1 MKSRIIAIF
10 ILIFSLN
17 SMGYSP
23 LFLYQ
28 KELDKSP
35 EQLIIKINSVYS
47 ETTKPDTEHASKYLY
62 FYNVEISADVQ
73 FVGKSKTDLHEGDII
88 YFSYTTTQY
97 KPNIPQILCG
107 HQPIAIPKVQR
118 LCIVYLNQEGNTFKL
133 KGGPWSLQVIND
145 ARETLNLDPHYT
157 PEWVKVGLKKIV
169 TTTR

>member
-17 SMGYSP
+17 ANSYYP
-23 LFLYQ
+23 LFLAQ
-28 KELDKSP
+28 KHLDQSSEK
-35 EQLIIKINSVYS
+35 LIIEINSVSS
-47 ETTKPDTEHASKYLY
+47 EIIYPNTKYPKNSLD
-62 FYNVEISADVQ
+62 FYDVKISAQVQ
-73 FVGKSKTDLHEGDII
+73 FVGQSDSGLHEGDII

-107 HQPIAIPKVQR
+107 HQPITIPKVQR

-133 KGGPWSLQVIND
+133 KGGHWSLQVIND
-145 ARETLNLDPHYT
+145 ARETLDLDSHYT
-157 PEWVKVGLKKIV
+157 PEWVKVGLNKIV